1 VGAIGALEA
10 VASTAWA
17 VELVRVMWRPARAV
31 EFQASG
37 VGGSAS
43 IGAGLGATA
52 YATRLSLGLIDGS
65 EMSPPD
71 WSI

>member
-10 VASTAWA
+10 VA
-17 VELVRVMWRPARAV
+17 LVRVMWRPALAA

-37 VGGSAS
+37 VGGSS
-43 IGAGLGATA
+43 CVGAGPGATA
-52 YATRLSLGLIDGS
+52 YAIRLSLGLIDGS